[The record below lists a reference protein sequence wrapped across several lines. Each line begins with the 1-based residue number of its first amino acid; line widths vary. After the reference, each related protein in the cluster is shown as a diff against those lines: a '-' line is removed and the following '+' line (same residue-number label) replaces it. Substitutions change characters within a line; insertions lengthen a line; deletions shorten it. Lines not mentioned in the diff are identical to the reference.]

1 VVDRAAVP
9 RGWGSSPP
17 SGTRPWLLLGLT
29 TLVACGGVGLEGKPD
44 PDDIDRFDEAALTT
58 TLPEG
63 CVPLPE
69 AEGQVVRLQPG
80 DDLRAAA
87 ASAAVGTTLL
97 LADGLYDLSGGDAVG
112 NLVLGARGVRLRGA
126 SGNPDAV
133 VLDARI
139 DTNEI
144 VTITAD
150 DVVVAELTI
159 ARNFGAGIAVRGAAR
174 ARVYRVNFLDAGE
187 RAVAALP
194 SSGAYADEGV
204 VACVTETRQES
215 CGTGVELRQAA
226 GWTLRD
232 SRFDHPGCDA
242 PGLLAWTG
250 SRGTIVTR
258 SRFVSAGI
266 AVRFGDTEYAEG
278 DERVYADAEC
288 PDPTVGHYGGRVEDS
303 FVVGGLRAEEA
314 CGAEFRH
321 LSVSSGELAWAFSQG
336 MVARNNL
343 AAVTDGGGSVGV
355 EGNLRPSSEDFI
367 DAGAGDLHLAP
378 GSAAR
383 GAGVG
388 IESDDLL
395 DIDGD
400 ARSPEAPSVG
410 ADEG

>member
-1 VVDRAAVP
+1 MLF
-9 RGWGSSPP
+9 G
-17 SGTRPWLLLGLT
+17 
-29 TLVACGGVGLEGKPD
+29 CGGVGLEGKPD
-44 PDDIDRFDEAALTT
+44 ADDIDLFDEDALTT
-58 TLPEG
+58 VLPEG
-63 CVPLPE
+63 CGPLP
-69 AEGQVVRLQPG
+69 ASEGRVVALQPG

-87 ASAAVGTTLL
+87 AAATVGTTLL
-97 LADGLYDLSGGDAVG
+97 LADGTYELSGGDAVG
-112 NLVLGARGVRLRGA
+112 NLVLGARGVKLRGA

-144 VTITAD
+144 VTITGD
-150 DVVVAELTI
+150 DVVVADLTI

-174 ARVYRVNFLDAGE
+174 ARVYRVNFVDAGQ

-194 SSGAYADEGV
+194 AQGVYADDGV
-204 VACVTETRQES
+204 VACVTETRQDS
-215 CGTGVELRQAA
+215 CGIGVELRQAA
-226 GWTLRD
+226 GWNVRD
-232 SRFDHPGCDA
+232 SRFEHAGCDA

-250 SRGTIVTR
+250 SRGTLVMR
-258 SRFVSAGI
+258 SYFRSAGI
-266 AVRFGDTEYAEG
+266 AVRFGDSDYAEG

-321 LSVSSGELAWAFSQG
+321 LSVSGGELAWAFSQG
-336 MVARNNL
+336 ILARNNL
-343 AAVTDGGGSVGV
+343 AALTDGGGAVSV
-355 EGNLRPSSEDFI
+355 EGNLRPGPDDFV
-367 DAGAGDLHLAP
+367 DASAGDLHLAP

-383 GAGVG
+383 GAGVPIPG
-388 IESDDLL
+388 DDPL

-400 ARSPEAPSVG
+400 ARSLDAPSVG